1 MYSLVL
7 DLDTVDGHEQR
18 YRHSDTRDQYYD
30 EPLMKSSNQYGRVLT
45 YVSLVNYGSSAA
57 IVALL
62 SSPTSAAAP
71 DMSHVVP
78 EPSHVEPTLPPG
90 SLVRPSTPA
99 VYFPAD
105 DPKSVTMLVPVRRP
119 RYGEEPRFG

>member
-1 MYSLVL
+1 MEECLVSYLHFLSSLT
-7 DLDTVDGHEQR
+7 DLQL
-18 YRHSDTRDQYYD
+18 
-30 EPLMKSSNQYGRVLT
+30 PLLPSSPVQQ
-45 YVSLVNYGSSAA
+45 SAA
-57 IVALL
+57 
-62 SSPTSAAAP
+62 PG
-71 DMSHVVP
+71 MSHVVP

-105 DPKSVTMLVPVRRP
+105 DPKSVTMLVTVRRP